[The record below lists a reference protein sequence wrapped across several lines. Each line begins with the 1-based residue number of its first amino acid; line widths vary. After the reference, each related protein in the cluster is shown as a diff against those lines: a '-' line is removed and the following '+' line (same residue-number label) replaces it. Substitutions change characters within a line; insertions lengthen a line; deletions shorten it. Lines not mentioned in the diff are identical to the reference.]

1 MDLNLILRREKFSY
15 YYENSLAVNKDFKIL
30 EPVLHKIVFFQVYD
44 IVAAI

>member
-15 YYENSLAVNKDFKIL
+15 YYESLAVNKDFKIL